1 MRRAASDARPYEP
14 RGIAMIGTLLS
25 ALIGAEIDEDEG
37 GSPEV
42 GALLGMAGWAVLK
55 RVVPLAI
62 IGAGI
67 LVAKHYLEKAGVDEP
82 G

>member
-1 MRRAASDARPYEP
+1 
-14 RGIAMIGTLLS
+14 MIGTLLS

-37 GSPEV
+37 GGGAV
-42 GALLGMAGWAVLK
+42 GALLGVAGWAVVK
-55 RVVPLAI
+55 RIVPLAI
-62 IGAGI
+62 LGAGI